1 MLGARDVVPVL
12 SRVFE
17 RKRMLR
23 LERGPV
29 QYAAAQALA
38 ALPDGL
44 GRSALE
50 ALANDRDATIR
61 EITAGALHG

>member
-1 MLGARDVVPVL
+1 
-12 SRVFE
+12 VFE